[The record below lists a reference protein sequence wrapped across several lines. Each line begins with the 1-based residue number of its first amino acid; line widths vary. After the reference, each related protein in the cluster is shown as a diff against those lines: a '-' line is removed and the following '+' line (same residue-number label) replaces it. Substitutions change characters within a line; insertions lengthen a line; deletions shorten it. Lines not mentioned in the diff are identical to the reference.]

1 MKKLKEGGQEYAPG
15 IEKALRRATR
25 QAELTAAATGT
36 RLVIFEKGRIT
47 RVRPIPKMS
56 PGKDLRDMQT
66 KLAGHPKDFRHLKP
80 KELPQTQKR
89 SEVRRAEG
97 KHTAVAEERAKYRSR

>member
-1 MKKLKEGGQEYAPG
+1 MKTPKEGTREYAPG
-15 IEKALRRATR
+15 IDKALRRATR

-36 RLVIFEKGRIT
+36 RLVIYEKGRIM
-47 RVRPIPKMS
+47 RVRPTPKVS
-56 PGKDLRDMQT
+56 PGENLRDIQT
-66 KLAGHPKDFRHLKP
+66 KLPWHAKNLCHLKS
-80 KELPQTQKR
+80 KELQQTQKR

>member
-1 MKKLKEGGQEYAPG
+1 MKTLKEGIRDYAPG

-36 RLVIFEKGRIT
+36 SLVIYEEGRIT
-47 RVRPIPKMS
+47 RVRPTPKMS
-56 PGKDLRDMQT
+56 AGKNLRDVHT
-66 KLAGHPKDFRHLKP
+66 KLTGHPKGFRHLKS
-80 KELPQTQKR
+80 KELQQTQKR

-97 KHTAVAEERAKYRSR
+97 KHTAVAEELAKYRSR

>member
-1 MKKLKEGGQEYAPG
+1 MKTPKEGIREYAPG

-36 RLVIFEKGRIT
+36 RLVIYEKGRIT
-47 RVRPIPKMS
+47 RVRPTPKMS
-56 PGKDLRDMQT
+56 PEKNLRDVDT
-66 KLAGHPKDFRHLKP
+66 KLTGHPKAVRHLKS

-89 SEVRRAEG
+89 SEERRAEG
-97 KHTAVAEERAKYRSR
+97 KHTAVAEERPKYHPR

>member
-1 MKKLKEGGQEYAPG
+1 LKTPKEGIREYAPG

-36 RLVIFEKGRIT
+36 RLIIYENGQIK
-47 RVRPIPKMS
+47 RVRPTPKMS

-66 KLAGHPKDFRHLKP
+66 KLAGHPKDFPHLKS
-80 KELPQTQKR
+80 KELPPTQKS
-89 SEVRRAEG
+89 SEVRRAQG
-97 KHTAVAEERAKYRSR
+97 KHTVVAEERTKYRSG